1 MTRKRKDYREL
12 KVSSFSGYGYK
23 SAPMLRIQ
31 GLWLEELGFNIGDPI
46 LVKCEDGKL
55 IITVDHAREDA
66 ETKEQAFLDEEMK
79 KLQKKFE
86 VEKKKIYQQV
96 VAERK
101 VRYRCEICGSNGK
114 SMRCPL
120 RVKNH
125 DYTGAPGQKK
135 TIAVKCEECPYGYN
149 RLFRPMNGKLN
160 FSTLDVQDGEGNV
173 DSFEPE
179 SKKYSNADTYI
190 RLLKDLGDYVTEH
203 YPKYA
208 KYVELIN
215 LLGSE
220 YDMKTASQI
229 MGKADSTLYALK
241 VSHLSG
247 ACSGRF
253 LVLPPLTLVALHGEQ
268 KYLMRS
274 LPSFIF

>member
-101 VRYRCEICGSNGK
+101 VRY
-114 SMRCPL
+114 
-120 RVKNH
+120 
-125 DYTGAPGQKK
+125 
-135 TIAVKCEECPYGYN
+135 
-149 RLFRPMNGKLN
+149 
-160 FSTLDVQDGEGNV
+160 
-173 DSFEPE
+173 
-179 SKKYSNADTYI
+179 
-190 RLLKDLGDYVTEH
+190 
-203 YPKYA
+203 
-208 KYVELIN
+208 
-215 LLGSE
+215 
-220 YDMKTASQI
+220 
-229 MGKADSTLYALK
+229 ALK

>member
-101 VRYRCEICGSNGK
+101 VRYGG
-114 SMRCPL
+114 
-120 RVKNH
+120 
-125 DYTGAPGQKK
+125 
-135 TIAVKCEECPYGYN
+135 
-149 RLFRPMNGKLN
+149 
-160 FSTLDVQDGEGNV
+160 
-173 DSFEPE
+173 
-179 SKKYSNADTYI
+179 
-190 RLLKDLGDYVTEH
+190 
-203 YPKYA
+203 
-208 KYVELIN
+208 
-215 LLGSE
+215 
-220 YDMKTASQI
+220 
-229 MGKADSTLYALK
+229 
-241 VSHLSG
+241 
-247 ACSGRF
+247 
-253 LVLPPLTLVALHGEQ
+253 
-268 KYLMRS
+268 
-274 LPSFIF
+274 

>member
-96 VAERK
+96 VAEISPSNTDNSLILLMLSFSFHILIFK
-101 VRYRCEICGSNGK
+101 VRCQSLCHHTYCDE
-114 SMRCPL
+114 
-120 RVKNH
+120 
-125 DYTGAPGQKK
+125 
-135 TIAVKCEECPYGYN
+135 
-149 RLFRPMNGKLN
+149 
-160 FSTLDVQDGEGNV
+160 DV
-173 DSFEPE
+173 
-179 SKKYSNADTYI
+179 T
-190 RLLKDLGDYVTEH
+190 
-203 YPKYA
+203 
-208 KYVELIN
+208 
-215 LLGSE
+215 
-220 YDMKTASQI
+220 
-229 MGKADSTLYALK
+229 
-241 VSHLSG
+241 
-247 ACSGRF
+247 
-253 LVLPPLTLVALHGEQ
+253 
-268 KYLMRS
+268 
-274 LPSFIF
+274 

>member
-86 VEKKKIYQQV
+86 VEKKKICQQV

-101 VRYRCEICGSNGK
+101 VRYIFKQMVRQ
-114 SMRCPL
+114 RQRL
-120 RVKNH
+120 
-125 DYTGAPGQKK
+125 
-135 TIAVKCEECPYGYN
+135 EE
-149 RLFRPMNGKLN
+149 RTF
-160 FSTLDVQDGEGNV
+160 Q
-173 DSFEPE
+173 
-179 SKKYSNADTYI
+179 
-190 RLLKDLGDYVTEH
+190 
-203 YPKYA
+203 
-208 KYVELIN
+208 N
-215 LLGSE
+215 LLIECFHKIYRIISSLVE
-220 YDMKTASQI
+220 NVFRELPTEQI
-229 MGKADSTLYALK
+229 YQRQYVD
-241 VSHLSG
+241 
-247 ACSGRF
+247 
-253 LVLPPLTLVALHGEQ
+253 
-268 KYLMRS
+268 
-274 LPSFIF
+274 

>member
-101 VRYRCEICGSNGK
+101 VRYGLNLQSGGNILVWFGITWSLELYQQTVARLW
-114 SMRCPL
+114 RQ
-120 RVKNH
+120 
-125 DYTGAPGQKK
+125 GQTEGTVSVIHIVTDGTVDERILKALEAK
-135 TIAVKCEECPYGYN
+135 DLTQSALIDAVKAEVGD
-149 RLFRPMNGKLN
+149 GK
-160 FSTLDVQDGEGNV
+160 
-173 DSFEPE
+173 
-179 SKKYSNADTYI
+179 
-190 RLLKDLGDYVTEH
+190 
-203 YPKYA
+203 
-208 KYVELIN
+208 
-215 LLGSE
+215 
-220 YDMKTASQI
+220 
-229 MGKADSTLYALK
+229 
-241 VSHLSG
+241 
-247 ACSGRF
+247 
-253 LVLPPLTLVALHGEQ
+253 
-268 KYLMRS
+268 
-274 LPSFIF
+274 

>member
-101 VRYRCEICGSNGK
+101 VRYTGHYWYLHCTGYPTEGTCIIFHKHRFNHPYHQHG
-114 SMRCPL
+114 RARTL
-120 RVKNH
+120 HQAVKNIKGH
-125 DYTGAPGQKK
+125 DEWQ
-135 TIAVKCEECPYGYN
+135 
-149 RLFRPMNGKLN
+149 MNGKH
-160 FSTLDVQDGEGNV
+160 
-173 DSFEPE
+173 
-179 SKKYSNADTYI
+179 
-190 RLLKDLGDYVTEH
+190 R
-203 YPKYA
+203 
-208 KYVELIN
+208 
-215 LLGSE
+215 
-220 YDMKTASQI
+220 
-229 MGKADSTLYALK
+229 
-241 VSHLSG
+241 
-247 ACSGRF
+247 
-253 LVLPPLTLVALHGEQ
+253 
-268 KYLMRS
+268 
-274 LPSFIF
+274 